1 MKRSFVVY
9 ILFIVLALIAP
20 LSAGISPL
28 YAQEPTDGTEN
39 DIGVQD
45 ESDELEVI
53 RLVNL
58 ERTSRGLHPLIRNSS
73 LTDAARAHNQDM
85 IANNFFDH
93 IGSDDSTPAQRA
105 CAHGFTPYYGSNC
118 YVGENIA
125 GGYTTPASVVNGWM
139 NSSGHRAN
147 ILNATYREIG
157 IGHTTGGTWGNYW
170 TMDAGLQP
178 NPLLSVSTDTVV
190 FLAEA
195 GSGQTHP
202 LTFPLAISNAGGE
215 ILHWTASDN
224 ATWLVLGST
233 SGDAPAT
240 VSVSV
245 NNSSG
250 ILNSPK
256 RESATIT
263 VTATNADAVNSP
275 QTVTVVLSVVDQFY
289 SVYLPIV
296 QK

>member
-1 MKRSFVVY
+1 MKRSLVVY
-9 ILFIVLALIAP
+9 SLLIILALIAP

-28 YAQEPTDGTEN
+28 YAQAPTDGTEAA
-39 DIGVQD
+39 IGVQN
-45 ESDELEVI
+45 EAYELEVI

-73 LTDAARAHNQDM
+73 LTSAARAHNQDM
-85 IANNFFDH
+85 IANDFFDH
-93 IGSDDSTPAQRA
+93 IGSDGSTPAQRA
-105 CAHGFTPYYGSNC
+105 CAHGFAPYYGSTC
-118 YVGENIA
+118 YIGENIA

-139 NSSGHRAN
+139 DSSGHKAN

-157 IGHTTGGTWGNYW
+157 VGHNTGGTWGNYW
-170 TMDAGLQP
+170 TMAAGLQP
-178 NPLLSVSTDTVV
+178 NPLLSVSTDTIV

-195 GSGQTHP
+195 GSGLTHP
-202 LTFPLAISNAGGE
+202 FTSPLAISNVGGE
-215 ILHWTASDN
+215 ILHWTASDD
-224 ATWLVLGST
+224 AAWLVLGST

-245 NNSSG
+245 DNSGG

-256 RESATIT
+256 RKTATIT
-263 VTATNADAVNSP
+263 VTATNPDAVNSP
-275 QTVTVVLSVVDQFY
+275 QTVTVILSVVDQIY